1 MQPLSTK
8 TEIDRSSH
16 EPLHRQLK
24 QIIQNQID
32 SGEIPVNTKLPSERT
47 LVATYG
53 VSRITVRQ
61 ALHAIVQEGQVQSQ
75 PGKGFYVTEPK
86 PGPEFHL
93 LKSFTSS
100 AIERG
105 RSPGS
110 RLIRGIIA
118 PTDPKIAKSLHLPS
132 DAPVLYLQRIRTLD
146 GDPVIVQEDWLTPA
160 SVPNLLDINW
170 SEGNKSLYHEL
181 RTRYGIYPQH
191 GSTTLGARLATAI
204 ECELLHLDDPSAV
217 LTLSQIAYDDQDRP
231 VNVSKIIQD
240 SVRHPTTLY
249 QVDGSM

>member
-1 MQPLSTK
+1 MPHLTHKK
-8 TEIDRSSH
+8 TIDRSSH

-32 SGEIPVNTKLPSERT
+32 SGEIAVNAKLPSERT

-61 ALHAIVQEGQVQSQ
+61 ALHAIVHEGHVQSH
-75 PGKGFYVTEPK
+75 PGKGFYVTEK
-86 PGPEFHL
+86 KLSHEFHL

-105 RSPGS
+105 RKPGS
-110 RLIRGIIA
+110 RLILGTLE
-118 PTDPKIAKSLHLPS
+118 PTDPKIAQSLHLAD

-146 GDPVIVQEDWLTPA
+146 GEPVIVQEDWMDPSLAPG
-160 SVPNLLDINW
+160 LLDMDW
-170 SEGNKSLYHEL
+170 SQGNKSLYHEL
-181 RTRYGIYPQH
+181 RTRYGITPQH
-191 GSTTLGARLATAI
+191 GSTTLGARLATDN
-204 ECELLHLDDPSAV
+204 ERTLLHLEDPSAV
-217 LTLSQIAYDDQDRP
+217 LTLSQIAYDQHDRP

-240 SVRHPTTLY
+240 SARHPTTLY
-249 QVDGSM
+249 QVDGYK

>member
-1 MQPLSTK
+1 MPQQSTK
-8 TEIDRSSH
+8 KSIDRSSH

-32 SGEIPVNTKLPSERT
+32 SGKIPVNTKLPSERS
-47 LVATYG
+47 LVATDG

-61 ALHAIVQEGQVQSQ
+61 ALHAIVQEGHVQSQ
-75 PGKGFYVTEPK
+75 PGKGFYVTDHK

-93 LKSFTSS
+93 LKSFTTS

-105 RSPGS
+105 RVPGS
-110 RLIRGIIA
+110 RLVLGTIA
-118 PTDPKIAKSLHLPS
+118 PTDPKIAKSLQLPA

-146 GDPVIVQEDWLTPA
+146 GDPVIVQEDWLAPA
-160 SVPNLLDINW
+160 LAPGLLDLDW
-170 SEGNKSLYHEL
+170 SEENKSLYHEL
-181 RTRYGIYPQH
+181 RTRYGVYPQH
-191 GSTTLGARLATAI
+191 GSTTLGARLATQV
-204 ECELLHLDDPSAV
+204 ECDLLHLEDPSAV
-217 LTLSQIAYDDQDRP
+217 LTLSQIAYDADDRP

-249 QVDGSM
+249 QVDGAK